1 MKDAYSLINITFFIP
16 RLFKFLSWKL
26 KIIENLKEW
35 VLVEH
40 LLLEHVIV
48 YG

>member
-1 MKDAYSLINITFFIP
+1 MNNNLIVIPFFIP

-26 KIIENLKEW
+26 KITENLKEW
-35 VLVEH
+35 VLVDH
-40 LLLEHVIV
+40 LLLEQIIV